1 MPMQNIDQNDFT
13 HSTITKQ
20 ATAHKPAPVIIN
32 CAYNNTLEAMM
43 SWIKFVKPTGHVMH
57 R

>member
-1 MPMQNIDQNDFT
+1 MQNIDQNDFT